1 MKAKRW
7 ITHNLGLKIL
17 ALVLAVATWF
27 YISQELTNLK
37 NEEERAI
44 INMLHYEVV
53 SKKLPV
59 QLTIVGEA
67 REEYKVIMEKV
78 TVQPETIIVVGPK
91 NILDEVNYAR
101 TVPIDI
107 SEYTK
112 DVNKDVALAPIA
124 RGIRLKDT
132 FVKAFIP
139 IARELKEETERA
151 PE

>member
-17 ALVLAVATWF
+17 ALVLAIATWF
-27 YISQELTNLK
+27 YISQELTKLK

-44 INMLHYEVV
+44 IDMLHYKVI

-59 QLTIVGEA
+59 QLMIVGEA
-67 REEYKVIMEKV
+67 RKEYKVIMENV
-78 TVQPETIIVVGPK
+78 TVQPETIIVIGPK

-112 DVNKDVALAPIA
+112 DINKDIALAPIA
-124 RGIRLKDT
+124 RGIRLKNT
-132 FVKAFIP
+132 FVKVFIP
-139 IARELKEETERA
+139 IAKEPKKETEKVS
-151 PE
+151 E